1 MKQHLLVFTPN
12 DLVFCKEYMCPCK
25 SHLQFTFKKC
35 LENNASFYSSI
46 PCDNDFA
53 DFNKDDVDDVD
64 RTEQVFIKV
73 KEKRT
78 VSENHS
84 YPHVYLIVAGKKVL
98 KGFYLKLVR
107 LTNSCPPTYF
117 SLDEVFDTYVG
128 FSEDLH
134 TDINTCNILIQK
146 ANSYI

>member
-12 DLVFCKEYMCPCK
+12 DLVFCKEYMYPCK

-107 LTNSCPPTYF
+107 LTNSCPPT
-117 SLDEVFDTYVG
+117 
-128 FSEDLH
+128 
-134 TDINTCNILIQK
+134 
-146 ANSYI
+146 